1 MGIWCYAQL
10 KTIGNPRA
18 KNYPNLWHGVNFVLT
33 LDNLKSFQ
41 YRHEIWEFYSTLR
54 SLAALKNFEENLS
67 TYFGS
72 ITVFM
77 KEASK
82 ITVIFSAVFYPDSHV
97 FKFFKIVQVYLHLA
111 ICRVYKGHLK
121 NKWVIRTFQKHPK
134 SSKFVCIKSCLQ
146 FMQNVYPFCRNSEI
160 SWNSSYRFETSH
172 SRRQAPKVSVVKSI
186 NFPKK
191 VLIQA

>member
-1 MGIWCYAQL
+1 MKFG
-10 KTIGNPRA
+10 
-18 KNYPNLWHGVNFVLT
+18 
-33 LDNLKSFQ
+33 SFMV
-41 YRHEIWEFYSTLR
+41 HW

-97 FKFFKIVQVYLHLA
+97 FMFFKIVQVYLHLA

-121 NKWVIRTFQKHPK
+121 NKWLIKTFQKHPK
-134 SSKFVCIKSCLQ
+134 VANLSALSPAFSSCKMYTLFVEIQRYLEI
-146 FMQNVYPFCRNSEI
+146 PRIDFC
-160 SWNSSYRFETSH
+160 ETSH

-186 NFPKK
+186 SKESADTGLN
-191 VLIQA
+191 LI

>member
-1 MGIWCYAQL
+1 MDVELSLRIKLLFFNSQVTFSPFLTLTYFGKISEGSQAEWILACCMGIWCYAQL

-18 KNYPNLWHGVNFVLT
+18 KNYPNLWHGFNFVPT

-54 SLAALKNFEENLS
+54 SLAALKNFEEDLS

-97 FKFFKIVQVYLHLA
+97 SCFS
-111 ICRVYKGHLK
+111 
-121 NKWVIRTFQKHPK
+121 K
-134 SSKFVCIKSCLQ
+134 STCI
-146 FMQNVYPFCRNSEI
+146 
-160 SWNSSYRFETSH
+160 
-172 SRRQAPKVSVVKSI
+172 
-186 NFPKK
+186 
-191 VLIQA
+191 